1 VQSNHQKSVRVDF
14 KQAFTLI
21 ELLVV
26 IAIIAILAALLLPAL
41 ARAKEKAKQ
50 ISCVNNLK
58 QMGLGSQMYA
68 NDYHGDL
75 IAPTWAPT
83 LVAKLA
89 PTSDREGS
97 DDDLNW
103 LMPLSYIKNNKTAVC
118 PATANHIRPIW
129 TPIKNTATLKLFPQ
143 GQYIQDL
150 TDNGVNLSV
159 AGTSYEV
166 FGTLSVQGETRKKT
180 ERTVSGRLMENY
192 VPLKGARVGPS
203 QIMMIAD
210 GDDTSGNPATQPGNN
225 NNNWPESGNNH
236 GASGTCMN
244 FCDGHAAFIPI
255 KQFLDTWN
263 ISQDSNRTPP

>member
-1 VQSNHQKSVRVDF
+1 MSPHKKHAYAPQSMG
-14 KQAFTLI
+14 FTLI

-26 IAIIAILAALLLPAL
+26 IAIIAILASLLLPAL
-41 ARAKEKAKQ
+41 ARAKDQARK

-68 NDYHGDL
+68 SDFKGDL

-103 LMPLSYIKNNKTAVC
+103 LIPLAYIKNSKTAVC
-118 PATANHIRPIW
+118 PGTQNHVRETW
-129 TPIKNTATLKLFPQ
+129 TIINNAATLKLFPQ
-143 GQYIQDL
+143 GRYIQDL

-166 FGTLSVQGETRKKT
+166 FGTLSVAGETRKKS
-180 ERTVSGRLMENY
+180 ERYVSSRLMENY
-192 VPLKGARVGPS
+192 TPMKGARVGPA
-203 QIMMIAD
+203 QIMMISD
-210 GDDTSGNPATQPGNN
+210 GDDSSGNVSTQPGNTI
-225 NNNWPESGNNH
+225 NNWPEVGNNH
-236 GASGTCMN
+236 GAAGSCFN
-244 FCDGHAAFIPI
+244 FCDGHAAFIPQ
-255 KQFLDTWN
+255 KKFLETWN
-263 ISQDSNRTPP
+263 ISQDSNRTTP